1 MSQLNWTE
9 AQWNRVNSAITEE
22 FTKASVAGACL
33 PCYGPVGA
41 SMEAVSKQVFKY
53 EDKDAII
60 KISDDETTSF
70 WTIRTFV
77 HLNSQ
82 QVADE
87 NLSSA
92 LFAFKRAANLL
103 ARTEDYLVFV
113 GHDARA
119 KRPPRPLPRQTNDP
133 PNAPTMIL
141 GVIANKEHSADG
153 LLTHHNVAAQSILKP
168 FDNIENPKHT
178 VSDGEALVRKIADA
192 IAELEDK
199 GYPGPFA
206 CVLGRNLYLEA
217 LTPVPGSMVLPADR
231 IAPMLGGPL
240 LRSGSMPAAH
250 GVVVSSCGESLDL
263 VVATPPKAQFLQVNE
278 DAKYVFRVYE
288 RFALRIKDPVAIIP
302 INLNG

>member
-113 GHDARA
+113 GHNAGA
-119 KRPPRPLPRQTNDP
+119 KRPPRPLPRQTINP

-153 LLTHHNVAAQSILKP
+153 LLTHDNVAAQSILKP
-168 FDNIENPKHT
+168 FDDKKNPKHT
-178 VSDGEALVRKIADA
+178 GSDGEALVRKIADA

-250 GVVVSSCGESLDL
+250 GVVASSCGESLDL

>member
-113 GHDARA
+113 GHNAGA
-119 KRPPRPLPRQTNDP
+119 KRPPRPLPRQTINP

-168 FDNIENPKHT
+168 FDDKKNPKHT
-178 VSDGEALVRKIADA
+178 GSDGEALVRKIADA

-250 GVVVSSCGESLDL
+250 GVVASSCGESLDL